1 MSWTLSTWLERA
13 ARDPAAG
20 IHFYDRQ
27 EKRTFASFADI
38 ATAAARVGTA
48 LATLG
53 VRPGDRVALLYP
65 TCREFLET
73 FFGVLHLGAVPVPL
87 YPPVRL
93 GRLEEYHRR
102 TAAMLLAAGTTV
114 ALADTRLRPLLGPT
128 LELAQ
133 PRETARP
140 LECHTL
146 KTLLAR
152 LSGTE
157 TLLPL
162 HAGAADDLGLVQFSS
177 GTTVDPKPVALSQ
190 RAIVA
195 QVEALNRCWKPLGTP
210 RPTGFSWLPLYHDMG
225 LVGCVFT
232 TLAWPSELTL
242 MPPELFIAR
251 PALWLRGL
259 ARTRATI
266 SVAPNF
272 AYGLC
277 LEKIRDEEMEG
288 VDLSAWRVALCGAEP
303 VSPAVLRAFLARFAR
318 WGLRPE
324 VLTPVYGLSEATLAI
339 SFSRLDIPFESRIFQ
354 RDRLAQGQA
363 LPAETGT
370 ELASLG
376 TPLPGTELRI
386 VNDAREVLPERRVGR
401 LEVRGPSLM
410 EGYLGRPEATAAVL
424 KEGWLDTGDL
434 GFLDRGELFLTGRAK
449 DIVLLRGRNYAP
461 TDLEQAMGVLP
472 GVRKG
477 CVVAASHFPEGG
489 DRELLYLFVERSQS
503 LAGRENEELLAARV
517 REVLLEVQGLLADHV
532 VVLEPGTLP
541 RTSSGKLRR
550 RETLRLHLAGELRPP
565 RKVGALYLLGAWV
578 RSRLAFRRL
587 KKGAGATG
595 GTAAEE

>member
-1 MSWTLSTWLERA
+1 MNPTLSLLLERA

-20 IHFYDRQ
+20 IHFYDRH
-27 EKRTFASFADI
+27 EKSTFASFGDI
-38 ATAAARVGTA
+38 AAAAARIGTA
-48 LATLG
+48 LAAFG

-65 TCREFLET
+65 TCREFLDT
-73 FFGVLHLGAVPVPL
+73 FFGTLHVGAVPVPL

-102 TAAMLLAAGTTV
+102 TAAMLLAAGARV
-114 ALADTRLRPLLGPT
+114 ALADSRLRPLLGPT
-128 LELAQ
+128 LEQAQ
-133 PRETARP
+133 PGGKGPA
-140 LECHTL
+140 LECHTV
-146 KTLLAR
+146 KTLLE
-152 LSGTE
+152 L
-157 TLLPL
+157 
-162 HAGAADDLGLVQFSS
+162 AGGGPTHPAYVGSPDELGLVQFSS

-190 RAIVA
+190 RALLA
-195 QVEALNRCWKPLGTP
+195 QVDALNRCWKPLGTP

-225 LVGCVFT
+225 LVGCIFT

-259 ARTRATI
+259 SRTRATI

-303 VSPAVLRAFLARFAR
+303 VSPTVLRAFLDRFAR

-339 SFSRLDIPFESRIFQ
+339 SFSRLDAPFESRVFD
-354 RDRLAQGQA
+354 RERLAQGQA
-363 LPAETGT
+363 VPASVGS

-376 TPLPGTELRI
+376 RSLPGTEMRI
-386 VNDAREVLPERRVGR
+386 VNELREILPERRVGR

-410 EGYLGRPEATAAVL
+410 EGYLGRPEATAEVL

-461 TDLEQAMGVLP
+461 ADLEQALDVLP

-489 DRELLYLFVERSQS
+489 DRELLYLFVERAQS
-503 LAGRENEELLAARV
+503 AAGRENEALLAARV
-517 REVLLEVQGLLADHV
+517 REVLLEVQGLLPDRV

-550 RETLRLHLAGELRPP
+550 REALRLYLAGELKPP
-565 RKVGALYLLGAWV
+565 RKVNALLLLGAWV
-578 RSRLAFRRL
+578 RSRLAFRRVR
-587 KKGAGATG
+587 KGTG
-595 GTAAEE
+595 TSTDTPTEGE

>member
-1 MSWTLSTWLERA
+1 MSATLSLWLERA

-38 ATAAARVGTA
+38 AAAAARVGTA
-48 LATLG
+48 LVTFG

-73 FFGVLHLGAVPVPL
+73 FFGVLHAGAVPVPL

-102 TAAMLLAAGTTV
+102 TAAMLLAADAKL

-133 PRETARP
+133 PREEGRP
-140 LECHTL
+140 LECHTV
-146 KTLLAR
+146 KTLLAPLTR
-152 LSGTE
+152 TE
-157 TLLPL
+157 NTLPA
-162 HAGAADDLGLVQFSS
+162 HVGAPDDLGLVQFSS

-195 QVEALNRCWKPLGTP
+195 QVEALNRFWKPLGTP

-225 LVGCVFT
+225 LVGCIFT

-277 LEKIRDEEMEG
+277 LDKIRDEEMEG
-288 VDLSAWRVALCGAEP
+288 LDLSAWRVALCGAEP
-303 VSPAVLRAFLARFAR
+303 VSPAVLRAFLARFSR

-339 SFSRLDIPFESRIFQ
+339 SFSRLETPFESRIWN

-363 LPAETGT
+363 VQAETGT

-376 TPLPGTELRI
+376 APLPGTEMRI
-386 VNDAREVLPERRVGR
+386 VSDAREVLPERRVGR

-461 TDLEQAMGVLP
+461 TDLEQALDILP
-472 GVRKG
+472 AVRKG
-477 CVVAASHFPEGG
+477 CSVAASHFPEGG
-489 DRELLYLFVERSQS
+489 DRELLYLFVERAQS

-550 RETLRLHLAGELRPP
+550 GEALRLHLAGELGPP
-565 RKVGALYLLGAWV
+565 RKAGWFFLLGAWV

-587 KKGAGATG
+587 RKSASAAG